1 MLTIG
6 QITYA
11 NCTPIFHELLKEF
24 PTDRYRLERGVP
36 AVLNERLRQGEVD
49 LCPSSSIEY
58 GRRAERYYL
67 LPDLS
72 ISAIG
77 PVKSVLLFS
86 RLPIEALAGHTIG
99 LTSESETSVVLLRI
113 LLEKYH
119 GVTASFER
127 TNGLDLDRYPACL
140 LIGDAA
146 LKAASAQRDVHCF
159 DLGALWYAATG
170 LPFVFAL
177 WIVRREAVE
186 QHRDELRCLL
196 ADLLAAKQRA
206 LGSYEEIAENS
217 QESTWMDRKELVD
230 YWRTISYDLTPAH
243 RQGVARFFQD
253 AAELGILPAA
263 PELRFVT

>member
-11 NCTPIFHELLKEF
+11 NCTPIFHELMKDF
-24 PTDRYRLERGVP
+24 PADRYRMVRGVP
-36 AVLNERLRQGEVD
+36 AVLNGMLRQGEID

-58 GRRAERYYL
+58 GRRSDRYYL

-77 PVKSVLLFS
+77 PVKSVFLFS
-86 RLPIEALAGHTIG
+86 RVPIKELEGQTIG

-113 LLEKYH
+113 LLQKYH
-119 GVTASFER
+119 GVTARFEP
-127 TNGLDLDRYPACL
+127 TNGLDLDRFAACL
-140 LIGDAA
+140 LIGDTA
-146 LKAASAQRDVHCF
+146 LKTALAKPDGFCF
-159 DLGALWYAATG
+159 DLGELWHAATG

-177 WIVRREAVE
+177 WIVRREVVE
-186 QHRDELRCLL
+186 RQYGELKLLL

-206 LGSYEEIAENS
+206 EGAYGEIAESS

-230 YWRTISYDLTPAH
+230 YWQTISYDLTPAH
-243 RQGVARFFQD
+243 QQGVCRFFLD
-253 AAELGILPAA
+253 AHDMGILPVA

>member
-11 NCTPIFHELLKEF
+11 NCTPIFHELLKSCPEG
-24 PTDRYRLERGVP
+24 RYRLERGVP
-36 AVLNERLRQGEVD
+36 AVLNEKLRQGEID

-72 ISAIG
+72 ISAVG

-86 RLPIEALAGHTIG
+86 RLPLEELAGQTVG

-113 LLEKYH
+113 LLERYH
-119 GVTASFER
+119 GVAASFEP
-127 TNGLDLDRYPACL
+127 TSGLDLDRYPACL

-146 LKAASAQRDVHCF
+146 LKAVPAQRNVHCF
-159 DLGALWYAATG
+159 DLGALWHEATG

-177 WIVRREAVE
+177 WIVRQEAVE
-186 QHRDELRCLL
+186 RHHEALKSLL
-196 ADLLAAKQRA
+196 ADVIAAKQRA
-206 LGSYEEIAENS
+206 LLSYEDIAENS

-243 RQGVARFFQD
+243 QQGVLRFFQD
-253 AAELGILPAA
+253 ARDLGILSAV

>member
-6 QITYA
+6 QIIYA
-11 NCTPIFHELLKEF
+11 NCTPIFHELLKNC
-24 PTDRYRLERGVP
+24 PDGRYRLERGVP
-36 AVLNERLRQGEVD
+36 AVLNEKLRQGEID

-86 RLPIEALAGHTIG
+86 RLPIKALAGHTIG

-119 GVTASFER
+119 GVTAGFEP
-127 TNGLDLDRYPACL
+127 TKGLDLDRFPACL

-146 LKAASAQRDVHCF
+146 LKAVPSQRDLFCF
-159 DLGALWYAATG
+159 DLGELWYAATG

-186 QHRDELRCLL
+186 RQHDELKGLL
-196 ADLLAAKQRA
+196 ADFIAAKQKA
-206 LGSYEEIAENS
+206 LISYDEIAENS

-243 RQGVARFFQD
+243 QQGVGRFFRD
-253 AAELGILPAA
+253 AAELGILPAV

>member
-1 MLTIG
+1 MTIG

-36 AVLNERLRQGEVD
+36 AVLNERLRRGEVD

-77 PVKSVLLFS
+77 PVKSVFLFS
-86 RLPIEALAGHTIG
+86 RVPIEQLEGQTIG

-113 LLEKYH
+113 LLKRYH
-119 GVTASFER
+119 GVTARFVP
-127 TNGLDLDRYPACL
+127 TDGLDLDRFAACL

-146 LKAASAQRDVHCF
+146 LKTALAGPDGICF
-159 DLGALWYAATG
+159 DLGELWHAATG

-177 WIVRREAVE
+177 WIVRREVVE
-186 QHRDELRCLL
+186 QHHAELKLLL

-206 LGSYEEIAENS
+206 KGAYEAIAENS
-217 QESTWMDRKELVD
+217 QESTWMDRRELVD
-230 YWRTISYDLTPAH
+230 YWQTISYDLTPAH
-243 RQGVARFFQD
+243 QQGVCRFFQD
-253 AAELGILPAA
+253 AHDMGILPAV
-263 PELRFVT
+263 PELRFVP